1 MTIRLQPWGTVTG
14 RVVDDDGQP
23 LKGLRMMSTGGIFPE
38 RPDVQGI
45 LPGDGVIGSDGRFR
59 VEGLVP
65 GLKYGASASDQK
77 AIFGELFH
85 DQTVAPGE
93 VKDLGDLK
101 VVPPKRDGQP

>member
-1 MTIRLQPWGTVTG
+1 M
-14 RVVDDDGQP
+14 
-23 LKGLRMMSTGGIFPE
+23 
-38 RPDVQGI
+38 QGI

-59 VEGLVP
+59 VDGLVP
-65 GLKYGASASDQK
+65 GLKYGASASGPMTP
-77 AIFGELFH
+77 FGDLFH